1 MLPTQLHIPL
11 RSNRSQPP
19 YVYTAARKIVNTEK
33 RFEPVGVMFITVD
46 LSDLER
52 LTNLIRPDEQAIT
65 YIAGAGGRVIFDSSG
80 KRTGGVL
87 PDRLAGRLGGETKQD
102 VVLEDG
108 RTYVMV
114 SAKAADLDWYV
125 MTLIPE
131 AAYTADA
138 LSVSTS
144 IVVTALLALLI
155 AILITTVSSRAISR
169 PVEELA
175 AVMGRSGLQNLS
187 QRVEVHCADEIAQLG
202 ESFNHLMDK
211 LETSIHNEYVMNIR
225 QK

>member
-1 MLPTQLHIPL
+1 MPPATKRGFYESYLACGLPETYLAQLEGVDGWEHGLRMLPTQLHIPL

-80 KRTGGVL
+80 ERTGGVL

-131 AAYTADA
+131 GGLYGDA

-155 AILITTVSSRAISR
+155 AILITTVSSRACTDC
-169 PVEELA
+169 P
-175 AVMGRSGLQNLS
+175 
-187 QRVEVHCADEIAQLG
+187 
-202 ESFNHLMDK
+202 
-211 LETSIHNEYVMNIR
+211 
-225 QK
+225 

>member
-1 MLPTQLHIPL
+1 M
-11 RSNRSQPP
+11 
-19 YVYTAARKIVNTEK
+19 
-33 RFEPVGVMFITVD
+33 
-46 LSDLER
+46 
-52 LTNLIRPDEQAIT
+52 
-65 YIAGAGGRVIFDSSG
+65 
-80 KRTGGVL
+80 L

-187 QRVEVHCADEIAQLG
+187 QRVEVHGADEIAQLG

-225 QK
+225 QKEATIRALQAQ